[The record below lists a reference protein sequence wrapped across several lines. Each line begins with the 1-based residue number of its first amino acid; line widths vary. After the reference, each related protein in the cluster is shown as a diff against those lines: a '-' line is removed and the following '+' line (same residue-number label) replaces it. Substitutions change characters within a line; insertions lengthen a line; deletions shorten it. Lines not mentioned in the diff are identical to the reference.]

1 MSRVKYERIIA
12 AVPQEVLDEIRI
24 TAEAEALMENIFGK
38 EVSDEL
44 E

>member
-38 EVSDEL
+38 EVVDEM